1 MRLDVWSDIACPW
14 CLLGK
19 RRLEKALEGM
29 GPRGK
34 DVEIHWRAFEL
45 QPALPTEG
53 APRSFLEAKLGGPE
67 KLQKA
72 QAHIAGL
79 GKLVGIDYAFEK
91 QERVSN
97 TRLAHRAIALGG
109 ALPAEAAAAQTRTA
123 LVEAFFRAHF
133 EEGKDISPLATV
145 LDVAARVGVDRAW
158 LEREL
163 KGDGG
168 LQEVLEDETMAGE
181 LGIGGVPCFVANM
194 KVAVS
199 GAQDVETF
207 QQFLDEAM
215 RG

>member
-109 ALPAEAAAAQTRTA
+109 ADKRTA
-123 LVEAFFRAHF
+123 LIDAFFRAHF
-133 EEGKDISPLATV
+133 EEGKDVSPLATV
-145 LDVAARVGVDRAW
+145 LDVAASVGVDRAW

-168 LQEVLEDETMAGE
+168 LKEVLEDETMAGE